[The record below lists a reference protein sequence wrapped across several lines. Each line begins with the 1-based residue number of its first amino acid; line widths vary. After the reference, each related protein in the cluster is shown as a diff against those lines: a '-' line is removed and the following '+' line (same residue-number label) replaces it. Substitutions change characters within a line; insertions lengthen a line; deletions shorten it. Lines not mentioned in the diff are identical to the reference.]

1 MTRMIERWFPCAE
14 VSEASAAG
22 WGSGNT
28 ERNLFTWFAAR
39 PVAQAKAAVLTSLL
53 PWPADASEQLRLQDL
68 VREAMTGR
76 YSEWEAVRREIIQYN
91 GDDASVLDPFS
102 GRGMIPLEAAR
113 LGLRSYGV
121 DYSPVAVV
129 ASELLTDYPLRD
141 WSSEPQLP
149 FSDRTAKLNL
159 VDSRLIRDVENVLS
173 EIGQRFAQSMEEFY
187 PEIEGKKPWGYLWAV
202 TLPCQECGKRFPL
215 TGSYELRRASSKKA
229 TRTQP
234 KFDDPGQSFYVDAN
248 RDTGTFHAVVHAGP
262 PKRQPTLTNLTG
274 PGGKKV
280 KGKSAICP
288 FCEHI
293 HALPVHQRLA
303 GEGQGEDALLVV
315 ADIDPLVGKAF
326 RQPTSEELSAAAAAA
341 ETLSMEPAFGPY
353 PAVPDEVIPLNN
365 GATIRPQLY
374 GARTIGDM
382 MCDRQ
387 TLSFV
392 RLARA
397 IDEVASEMLSA
408 GISLDYVR
416 ALTGYAAANVNRK
429 IKYSGR
435 GAALQIMPNGGVK
448 VNHIFVNESTIAFS
462 YDFFETGIGEGPGT
476 WASLIGSSLS
486 TLRNLM
492 VNQRGRPTTVIH
504 GSAATMQFRNA
515 SMTVVVTDPPYD
527 AMVYY
532 SDSSDLFY
540 AWMKRALLTA
550 RPEFGITT
558 DTRGLQDKTDE
569 IIVKEHGKSPGEHR
583 DHDHYDRRI
592 AAAFAEMRR
601 VVGDDGVVTIVFGH
615 GEPEVWKRL
624 LGAISVAGLVMTGSW
639 PARTEA
645 GGQQGKANI
654 ETTLTM
660 CCRPVTADR
669 PEGRKASVEAAVKRE
684 VRERMDLWTRS
695 GLAPTDMLMAS
706 AGPAMEVVGR
716 YSRVLDA
723 KGEPVDIDVFLPIAR
738 RAVEE
743 AESIEIDHHPL
754 ETFDARTRF
763 ALWWVRLFG
772 RQLTPKSEL
781 RWQSLASSL
790 DLAEVRDLV
799 PDATKGCQFVEAAKF
814 THGIDPTSSVID
826 VALTMAKRWPDGL
839 DSVGE
844 VLAEAGRDSDDA
856 YLWSAMAFLADR
868 LPDSDSDAIAWTGIL
883 RNRRNVGHAARGVTT
898 AKEREREDAN
908 IHRAQGAFEFDLPH
922 GEGVNQ

>member
-1 MTRMIERWFPCAE
+1 VIRMIERWFPCAE
-14 VSEASAAG
+14 VSEASVAG

-53 PWPADASEQLRLQDL
+53 PWPENESEQVRLQEL
-68 VREAMTGR
+68 VRQAMTGR
-76 YSEWEAVRREIIQYN
+76 YAAWRAIHDEIFKHN
-91 GDDASVLDPFS
+91 GDDVSVLDPFS

-113 LGLRSYGV
+113 LGLHSYGI
-121 DYSPVAVV
+121 DYSPIAVLG
-129 ASELLTDYPLRD
+129 SNLLTNYALRD
-141 WSSEPQLP
+141 WTEEPPIP
-149 FSDRTAKLNL
+149 FKTEQDLYSLTS
-159 VDSRLIRDVENVLS
+159 SRLLPDVAAVLE
-173 EIGQRFAQSMEEFY
+173 EIGRRHALTMSEFY
-187 PEIEGKKPWGYLWAV
+187 PEVDGKAPWGYLWAV
-202 TLPCQECGKRFPL
+202 AQPCQECGRRFPVV
-215 TGSYELRRASSKKA
+215 GSYELRKPSIRKG
-229 TRTQP
+229 RRGEP
-234 KFDDPGQSFYVDAN
+234 DRVDPGQSFYIET
-248 RDTGTFHAVVHAGP
+248 DTTTGSFSAVVHDGVP
-262 PKRQPTLTNLTG
+262 VETPTFANQIG
-274 PGGKKV
+274 EGGKKI

-288 FCEHI
+288 FCGHV
-293 HALPVHQRLA
+293 HPLATHQRLA
-303 GEGQGEDALLVV
+303 QEGLCVDALLVV
-315 ADIDPLVGKAF
+315 ADIDKDITKSYRIPF
-326 RQPTSEELSAAAAAA
+326 EEEFVAAAAASA
-341 ETLSMEPAFGPY
+341 ALDKEKEFSPG
-353 PAVPDEVIPLNN
+353 VPPVPNEEIPLNN

-374 GARTIGDM
+374 GAKTYGDL

-392 RLARA
+392 KLARV
-397 IDEVASEMLSA
+397 IDNIGLELRAAGLSH
-408 GISLDYVR
+408 D
-416 ALTGYAAANVNRK
+416 YAAALCGYAVAAMFRK
-429 IKYSGR
+429 LKRSTR
-435 GAALQIMPNGGVK
+435 GTNLDVSRQSA
-448 VNHIFVNESTIAFS
+448 NHIFVNESTIAHS
-462 YDFFETGIGEGPGT
+462 QDFFETGIGEGPGT
-476 WASLIGSSLS
+476 WDSLAGSTLS
-486 TLRNLM
+486 TLRNLLADA
-492 VNQRGRPTTVIH
+492 RGRPTQVSR
-504 GSAATMQFRNA
+504 GSALALPFSSRSITA
-515 SMTVVVTDPPYD
+515 VVTDPPYD

-540 AWMKRALLTA
+540 AWAKRALSHIDPLLSL
-550 RPEFGITT
+550 TT
-558 DTRGLQDKTDE
+558 DPRGLQEKTEE

-583 DHDHYDRRI
+583 DREHYDKSI
-592 AAAFAEMRR
+592 ATAFSEMRR
-601 VVGDDGVVTIVFGH
+601 VVTDDGLVTIVFGH

-624 LGAISVAGLVMTGSW
+624 LGAISSAGLVMTGSW

-684 VRERMDLWTRS
+684 VGERMDLWTRS

-723 KGEPVDIDVFLPIAR
+723 KGEPVEIDVFLPIAR

-814 THGIDPTSSVID
+814 THGVDPTSSVID
-826 VALTMAKRWPDGL
+826 VALTMARRWPDGL

-883 RNRRNVGHAARGVTT
+883 RNRRNVGHAAHGVTT
-898 AKEREREDAN
+898 AKKREREDAN
-908 IHRAQGAFEFDLPH
+908 IQQAQGAFEFHLPH
-922 GEGVNQ
+922 GEGVNK